1 MHQARRFAYTLV
13 YQQQYQSE
21 MNPELALLQPYPF
34 EKLRALLTGIT
45 PVNKPYIALSVG
57 GPKHDAPQF
66 VLDALVARLRGVEN
80 YPSTRGSEEFRH
92 SVANWLC
99 QRFSLSNSDTLANHQ
114 ILPVNGTR
122 EALFAIAQ
130 CVLDRTNSAT
140 DVLMPNPFYQIYE
153 GAVLL
158 AGCRPAFYNISASGD
173 DDMAAITDKQ
183 FDACQLFYLCN
194 PGNPTGSVLSQN
206 ALAQLI
212 EKAHQHNFLI
222 VSDECYS
229 EIYRESAGPP
239 TGLLQAAYAT
249 GNTQYKHCLVF
260 HSLSKRSNLPGLRSG
275 FIAGDQDV
283 IEQFLLYRT
292 YHGCSM
298 SPPVQH
304 ASAVAW
310 QDEAHVQS
318 NRYAYDQK
326 YDAVL
331 ALLQPVLSVSKPDA
345 GFYLWPT
352 LPMDDESFTQK
363 MLHEQNVALV
373 PGSYLGR
380 TVDGVNPGTNHVRLA
395 LVAQLDE
402 CIDAAKRMV
411 SVL

>member
-1 MHQARRFAYTLV
+1 
-13 YQQQYQSE
+13 

-34 EKLRALLTGIT
+34 EKLRALLSGIK
-45 PVNKPYIALSVG
+45 PADKPYIALSVG
-57 GPKHDAPQF
+57 EPKHDAPQF
-66 VLDALVARLRGVEN
+66 VLDALIEKLRGVEN
-80 YPSTRGSEEFRH
+80 YPSTRGSDEFRH

-99 QRFSLSNSDTLANHQ
+99 MRFSLGNAEALANEQ

-130 CVLDRTNSAT
+130 CVLDRTDKAT

-158 AGCRPAFYNISASGD
+158 AGCKPVFYTISDNGD
-173 DDMAAITDKQ
+173 QDIDAITDEQ
-183 FDACQLFYLCN
+183 FAACQLFYLCN

-206 ALAQLI
+206 AMSHLI

-229 EIYRESAGPP
+229 EIYRESVGPP
-239 TGLLQAAYAT
+239 TGLLQAANAM
-249 GNTQYKHCLVF
+249 GNSSFKHCLVF

-275 FIAGDQDV
+275 FIAGDRDV
-283 IEQFLLYRT
+283 IKQFLLYRT

-304 ASAVAW
+304 ASALAW
-310 QDEAHVQS
+310 QDENHVQA
-318 NRYAYDQK
+318 NRTAYDAK

-331 ALLQPVLSVSKPDA
+331 ALLKPVLDVTKPDA
-345 GFYLWPT
+345 GFYLWPN
-352 LPMDDESFTQK
+352 LPIDDTTFTQK
-363 MLHEQNVALV
+363 MVSEQNVALV

-380 TVDGVNPGTNHVRLA
+380 EVNGSNPGANHVRLA

-402 CIDAAKRMV
+402 CIDATKRLA
-411 SVL
+411 SALQT

>member
-1 MHQARRFAYTLV
+1 
-13 YQQQYQSE
+13 

-34 EKLRALLTGIT
+34 EKLRTLLTGIN
-45 PVNKPYIALSVG
+45 PADKPHIALSVG
-57 GPKHDAPQF
+57 EPKHDAPQF
-66 VLDALVARLRGVEN
+66 VLDALVEKLRGVET
-80 YPSTRGSEEFRH
+80 YPSTRGSEEFRF

-99 QRFSLSNSDTLANHQ
+99 QRFALDKAEHLANHQ

-130 CVLDRTNSAT
+130 CVLDRSKKAT

-158 AGCRPAFYNISASGD
+158 AGCRPAFYNISANGD
-173 DDMAAITDKQ
+173 DDINAITDKQ
-183 FDACQLFYLCN
+183 YKLCQLFYLCN

-206 ALAQLI
+206 VIAQLI
-212 EKAHQHNFLI
+212 EKAHQFNFLI

-229 EIYRESAGPP
+229 EIYRNSASPP
-239 TGLLQAAYAT
+239 TGLLQTAHEM
-249 GNTQYKHCLVF
+249 GNTHYKHCLVF

-283 IEQFLLYRT
+283 VGQFLLYRT

-298 SPPVQH
+298 SLPVQY
-304 ASAVAW
+304 ASAIAW
-310 QDEAHVQS
+310 QDENHVQA
-318 NRYAYDQK
+318 NRVAYDQK

-331 ALLQPVLSVSKPDA
+331 ALLQPVLALSKPDA
-345 GFYLWPT
+345 GFYLWPKIPDNDT
-352 LPMDDESFTQK
+352 TFTQK
-363 MLHEQNVALV
+363 MLQEENLALV

-380 TVDGVNPGTNHVRLA
+380 EVNGINPGTNHVRLA

-402 CIDAAKRMV
+402 CIDAANRLI
-411 SVL
+411 SALQS

>member
-1 MHQARRFAYTLV
+1 
-13 YQQQYQSE
+13 

-34 EKLRALLTGIT
+34 EKLRALLTDIT
-45 PVNKPYIALSVG
+45 PANKPRIALSVG
-57 GPKHDAPQF
+57 EPKHDAPQF
-66 VLDALVARLRGVEN
+66 VLDALVDKLRGVET

-99 QRFSLSNSDTLANHQ
+99 QRFSLDNSDALANHQ

-130 CVLDRTNSAT
+130 CVLDRTNPAT

-158 AGCRPAFYNISASGD
+158 AGCKPAFYNISANGD
-173 DDMAAITDKQ
+173 QDVSAITDKQ
-183 FDACQLFYLCN
+183 FESCQMLYLCN
-194 PGNPTGSVLSQN
+194 PANPTGSVLSESVM
-206 ALAQLI
+206 AQLI
-212 EKAHQHNFLI
+212 EKAHQFNFLI

-229 EIYRESAGPP
+229 EIYRNSADPP
-239 TGLLQAAYAT
+239 TGLLQVADSM
-249 GNTQYKHCLVF
+249 GNTGYKHCLVF

-275 FIAGDQDV
+275 FVAGDRDIV
-283 IEQFLLYRT
+283 EQFLLYRT

-304 ASAVAW
+304 ASAIAW
-310 QDEAHVQS
+310 QDEKHVQA
-318 NRYAYDQK
+318 NRVAYDQK

-331 ALLQPVLSVSKPDA
+331 ALLQPVLDVVKPDA

-352 LPMDDESFTQK
+352 LPVDDTVFTQE
-363 MLHEQNVALV
+363 LLQEQNVAVV

-380 TVDGVNPGTNHVRLA
+380 EVDGVNPGARHVRLA

-402 CIDAAKRMV
+402 CTDAAKRLV
-411 SVL
+411 NALQA